1 MMFTKK
7 RLLSLFLV
15 LVMVDSMIPLGLLSG
30 TAEAAK
36 NSELLY
42 LDDLTK
48 KFPNGKY
55 WNHFG
60 SANNPDAWTDYACS
74 HHGPGKCSYY
84 GYCGCNSFMSAIQC
98 YGFAKKLTYD
108 YFGTP
113 FDKWGTSTN
122 MDSIKA
128 GDVFRYSTGPDRYH
142 YIWVTKV
149 SNNRVYFADCNRT
162 DICQIWWK
170 GEMTLQEL
178 KNKSGKLYVSPSSS
192 TKDRPTKFYDV
203 LGGQWYTD
211 SVKYITNVRKL
222 MNGVDSYRFDLESNF
237 TYAQIATVLWNLSN
251 NPDPKGNYGS
261 EWYAKA
267 MTWGKEKGIFDN
279 CPSHSPNDDITREN
293 FALVLYNFDKKMGV
307 DMNYSRYSLDGFRD
321 KGKVSS
327 KNIIA
332 MKWAVTK
339 GIIGGSKVGNY
350 YYLNPKSYAT
360 RAEVATMLARFLK
373 NCSL

>member
-1 MMFTKK
+1 MFTKK

-15 LVMVDSMIPLGLLSG
+15 LVMVVSMIPLGLLSG

-42 LDDLTK
+42 LGDLTK

-60 SANNPDAWTDYACS
+60 SANNPNGYTDKPCS
-74 HHGPGKCSYY
+74 HAHGNCSYY

-98 YGFAKKLTYD
+98 YGFAKKLTND

-128 GDVFRYSTGPDRYH
+128 GDVFRYSTGPTSYH

-162 DICQIWWK
+162 GICQICWK

-178 KNKSGKLYVSPSSS
+178 KNKSGKLIYVSPS
-192 TKDRPTKFYDV
+192 DRPTKFYDV
-203 LGGQWYTD
+203 SSSEWSVEY
-211 SVKYITNVRKL
+211 VKYVFNNGL
-222 MNGVDSYRFDLESNF
+222 MNGVDSYRFDLEGTF
-237 TYAQIATVLWNLSN
+237 TYAQIATVLWNLCK
-251 NPDPKGNYGS
+251 NPNPNHGTGNYGS
-261 EWYAKA
+261 AWYAKA
-267 MTWGKEKGIFDN
+267 MTWGEEKCIFDN
-279 CPSHSPNDDITREN
+279 CPSHSPNANITREN
-293 FALVLYNFDKKMGV
+293 FALVLYNFAKKMGK
-307 DMNYSRYSLDGFRD
+307 DI
-321 KGKVSS
+321 SS
-327 KNIIA
+327 KSTLSRFKDKSSVSKKAEDA
-332 MKWAVTK
+332 MKWAVSK
-339 GIIGGSKVGNY
+339 EIIGGSKVGNY
-350 YYLNPKSYAT
+350 YYLNPKSSAT
-360 RAEVATMLARFLK
+360 RDEVAKMLTVFHQWYIK
-373 NCSL
+373 S

>member
-15 LVMVDSMIPLGLLSG
+15 LVMVVSMIPLGLLSG

-36 NSELLY
+36 NSELFY
-42 LDDLTK
+42 LGDLKK

-60 SANNPDAWTDYACS
+60 SANNPDGWTDNACS
-74 HHGPGKCSYY
+74 HHGMGKCSNCD
-84 GYCGCNSFMSAIQC
+84 GTCGCNSFNKRAIQC
-98 YGFAKKLTYD
+98 YGFAAKLTYD

-128 GDVFRYSTGPDRYH
+128 GDVFRYSTGPNRYH

-162 DICQIWWK
+162 GICQICWTGK
-170 GEMTLQEL
+170 MTLEEL
-178 KNKSGKLYVSPSSS
+178 KKKSGKIYVSPS
-192 TKDRPTKFYDV
+192 DRPTKFYDV
-203 LGGQWYTD
+203 SSSEWSVEY
-211 SVKYITNVRKL
+211 VKYVFDNGL

-251 NPDPKGNYGS
+251 NRNHGTGKYGS
-261 EWYAKA
+261 AWYAKA
-267 MTWGKEKGIFDN
+267 MTWGEKKGIFDN
-279 CPSHSPNDDITREN
+279 CPSHSPNANITREK
-293 FALVLYNFDKKMGV
+293 FALVLYNFAKKMGV
-307 DMNYSRYSLDGFRD
+307 DMNCSRDALDGFRD
-321 KGKVSS
+321 IDDVT
-327 KNIIA
+327 NTTA
-332 MKWAVTK
+332 MRWAVTK

-360 RAEVATMLARFLK
+360 RAEVAKMLTVFHQWYIK
-373 NCSL
+373 S